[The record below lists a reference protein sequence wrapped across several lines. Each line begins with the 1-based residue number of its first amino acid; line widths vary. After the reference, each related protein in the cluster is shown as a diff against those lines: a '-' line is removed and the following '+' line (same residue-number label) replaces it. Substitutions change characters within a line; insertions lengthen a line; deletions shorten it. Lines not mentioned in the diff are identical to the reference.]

1 MKKTSLS
8 IEKILTLDGTDSLF
22 VPELNEQYHSKF
34 GAFTESRHIYINN
47 GLHSLHSN
55 HISIF
60 ELGFGTG
67 LNAFLTLSEAD
78 KFKIKVKYDAI
89 EINPLPLSIINQL
102 NYASKAGTA
111 YSNLFLKL
119 HEAEWG
125 KETELSACF
134 TLKKLHH
141 DFCSYLFDQK
151 YDLIYFDAFAPMVQ
165 PELWT
170 QEIFN
175 KVSEA
180 MNPDAILVTYSAMGE
195 IRRRLISSGLEVK
208 RLPGP
213 PGKREILQAH
223 KP

>member
-1 MKKTSLS
+1 MRKTSLS
-8 IEKILTLDGTDSLF
+8 VEKILTQDGSDSLF
-22 VPELNEQYHSKF
+22 VPELKEQYHSKF
-34 GAFTESRHIYINN
+34 GAFTESMHIYINN
-47 GLHSLHSN
+47 GLHSLHSKS
-55 HISIF
+55 ISIF

-67 LNAFLTLSEAD
+67 LNAFLTLLEAD
-78 KFKIKVKYDAI
+78 KFKINVKYDAV
-89 EINPLPLSIINQL
+89 EINPLPLSVINQL
-102 NYASKAGTA
+102 NYASNAGNA
-111 YSNLFLKL
+111 YSELFLKL

-125 KETELSACF
+125 KETELLAYF
-134 TLKKLHH
+134 ALKKIQQ
-141 DFCSYLFDQK
+141 DFCSYVFDQK
-151 YDLIYFDAFAPMVQ
+151 YDLFYFDAFAPMVQ